1 MQHVKMAVKGEAVK
15 CEKKGCEREAV
26 NTLRF
31 PDFVR
36 EHLDAERPVGLC
48 EEHTKE
54 VQTFPATKE
63 GVAVKEWL
71 DTD

>member
-1 MQHVKMAVKGEAVK
+1 MAGRGEPVK

-31 PDFVR
+31 PVFVN
-36 EHLDAERPVGLC
+36 EDLDAERPVGLC

-54 VQTFPATKE
+54 VQIFPKTTE

-71 DTD
+71 KTD